1 MILAGCWAHARRG
14 FFEAKESAPKEAG
27 WILVQIRHLYQIEE
41 ELRQQRA
48 GVALRDAFRSSQSR
62 PIVQRI
68 HGALERWQKAGRF
81 LPQSS
86 MGQAISYALG
96 QWQSLEIYLQDAQI
110 EIDNNLVENAIRPT
124 ALGKKNW
131 LFFGDANAGER
142 SAIIYS
148 IIESCRRNGV
158 EAYTYLCDVL
168 TRLPSM
174 TNWQIKDITPKAW
187 AKSRKGLTPKAA

>member
-1 MILAGCWAHARRG
+1 MLD
-14 FFEAKESAPKEAG
+14 EAFLKLRSLPPKKPGGSWSRSGTFTRLKQHYE
-27 WILVQIRHLYQIEE
+27 
-41 ELRQQRA
+41 QQGA

-62 PIVQRI
+62 PITQRI
-68 HGALERWQKAGRF
+68 REALDRWQKAQRF

-86 MGQAISYALG
+86 MGKAISYAFG
-96 QWQSLEIYLQDAQI
+96 QWESLEIYLQDAQI

-131 LFFGDANAGER
+131 LFFGDAHAGER
-142 SAIIYS
+142 SAVIYS

-187 AKSRKGLTPKAA
+187 ANSRKGLTPKAA